1 MLPLVFRTKKR
12 IFKYYTG
19 FSFFIFIWISNHERD
34 QPRLIRHERIHF
46 YQQVELLFIFHWLL
60 YVTFYSILR
69 LKGQRHYIAYRFN
82 PFELEAYENDNDLT
96 YGEKRK
102 LFSWVRYLKKYKEIS
117 GKDMSAQVPP
127 HKEIGW

>member
-1 MLPLVFRTKKR
+1 MLPLIFRTKKR

-19 FSFFIFIWISNHERD
+19 FSFFIFIWVSIHEKD

-46 YQQVELLFIFHWLL
+46 HQQLELLFIFHWLL

-96 YGEKRK
+96 YPEKRK
-102 LFSWVRYLKKYKEIS
+102 FFSWVKYLKKYREIS
-117 GKDMSAQVPP
+117 AKDMSTQIPP